1 MAASPT
7 PGGGGIGAILAA
19 GDRDYLVRN
28 SGEQVKISGIEGDTV
43 ALYFS
48 ASWCPPCRRFTPKLI
63 EAYKELT
70 SLGKS
75 FEVVFVSGDQDE
87 EAFNAYFAKM
97 PWLAV
102 PFSDSE
108 GRKNLDE
115 RFEVNGIP
123 HLVFLDAKTGEVL
136 TDEGVEFVS
145 EYGIEA
151 YPFTTERINELKEQE
166 KAAKDNQTIH
176 SVLGTANRAYV
187 ISNTGKE
194 VPIVD
199 LEGKYVGI
207 CFVVNGYPLVE
218 EFTSVLAK
226 IYAKLKEVGEKFEV
240 VAVSLDSDEESFNTS
255 FSSMPWLA
263 IPQGDKMCQ
272 KLVSYFELSDLPTLV
287 LIGPD
292 GKTLSSNIAGIIDEH
307 GLDAWEG
314 FPFSAEKLE
323 ILAEKAKAKAASQ
336 TLESL
341 LVTGD
346 LDFVIGKD
354 GAKVPVAELV
364 GKTVLLYFS
373 AKWCGPCRAF
383 LPTLVDVY
391 NKIKEKN
398 SDFEIVFI
406 SSDKDQS
413 SFDDFFSGMPWLAIP
428 LEDERKA
435 DLKKRFKIRGIP
447 SLVAIGPDGKT
458 VNTDAKTSLAV
469 HGADAFPFTDER
481 IEELEK
487 KIDEMAKG
495 WPEKLKHEL
504 HEHELV
510 LVRRR
515 RPYGCDGCEE
525 MGNSWSYNCAE
536 CDFDLHTKCALGE
549 EKKGEEV
556 KGQEDAAAPAG
567 YVCEGDVCRKA

>member
-1 MAASPT
+1 MAASSPT
-7 PGGGGIGAILAA
+7 PGGGLGAILAA
-19 GDRDYLVRN
+19 GDRDYLIRN
-28 SGEQVKISGIEGDTV
+28 SGEQVKISSIEGDTV
-43 ALYFS
+43 AIYFS
-48 ASWCPPCRRFTPKLI
+48 ASWCPPCQRFTPKLI

-70 SLGKS
+70 SHGKS
-75 FEVVFVSGDQDE
+75 FEVIFVSGDQDE

-108 GRKNLDE
+108 GRKSLDE

-176 SVLGTANRAYV
+176 SVLATPNRNYV
-187 ISNTGKE
+187 ISNTGEK

-207 CFVVNGYPLVE
+207 CFVVNGYPPVE
-218 EFTSVLAK
+218 EFTPVLAK

-240 VAVSLDSDEESFNTS
+240 VAVSLDSDEESFNNS

-292 GKTLSSNIAGIIDEH
+292 GKTLSSNIADIINEH

-314 FPFSAEKLE
+314 FPFNAEKLE

-346 LDFVIGKD
+346 VDFVIGKD

-398 SDFEIVFI
+398 SDFEIVFV
-406 SSDKDQS
+406 SSDRDQS

-435 DLKKRFKIRGIP
+435 YLKKKFKIRGIP

-481 IEELEK
+481 IQELEK
-487 KIDEMAKG
+487 KIEEMAKG

-504 HEHELV
+504 HEHELM
-510 LVRRR
+510 LIRRP

-525 MGNSWSYNCAE
+525 MGTSWSYNCAE

-556 KGQEDAAAPAG
+556 NGQEHAAAPAG

>member
-1 MAASPT
+1 MAASSPT
-7 PGGGGIGAILAA
+7 PGGGLGAILAA
-19 GDRDYLVRN
+19 GDRDYLIRN
-28 SGEQVKISGIEGDTV
+28 SGEQVKISSIEGDTV
-43 ALYFS
+43 AIYFS
-48 ASWCPPCRRFTPKLI
+48 ASWCPPCQRFTPKLI

-70 SLGKS
+70 SHGKS
-75 FEVVFVSGDQDE
+75 FEVIFVSGDQDE

-108 GRKNLDE
+108 GRKSLDE

-176 SVLGTANRAYV
+176 SVLATPNRNYV
-187 ISNTGKE
+187 ISNTGEK

-207 CFVVNGYPLVE
+207 CFVVNGYPPVE
-218 EFTSVLAK
+218 EFTPVLAK

-240 VAVSLDSDEESFNTS
+240 VA
-255 FSSMPWLA
+255 
-263 IPQGDKMCQ
+263 
-272 KLVSYFELSDLPTLV
+272 
-287 LIGPD
+287 
-292 GKTLSSNIAGIIDEH
+292 TLSSNIADIINEH

-314 FPFSAEKLE
+314 FPFNAEKLE

-346 LDFVIGKD
+346 VDFVIGKD

-406 SSDKDQS
+406 SSDRDQS

-435 DLKKRFKIRGIP
+435 YLKKKFKIRGIP

-469 HGADAFPFTDER
+469 HGADAFPFTSER
-481 IEELEK
+481 IQELEK

-495 WPEKLKHEL
+495 WPEKVKHEL

-510 LVRRR
+510 LIRRP

-525 MGNSWSYNCAE
+525 MGTSWSYNCAE
-536 CDFDLHTKCALGE
+536 CDFDLHAKCALGE

-556 KGQEDAAAPAG
+556 NGQEHAAAPAG

>member
-1 MAASPT
+1 MAAAPT
-7 PGGGGIGAILAA
+7 TGGGVGTILAA
-19 GDRDYLVRN
+19 GERDYLVRN
-28 SGEQVKISGIEGDTV
+28 SGEQVKISSIEGGIV

-63 EAYKELT
+63 EAYKELA
-70 SLGKS
+70 SHGKS

-108 GRKNLDE
+108 GRKGLDG
-115 RFEVNGIP
+115 RFEVRGIP
-123 HLVFLDAKTGEVL
+123 HLVILDATTGEVL
-136 TDEGVEFVS
+136 TGDGVEFVS

-151 YPFTTERINELKEQE
+151 YPFTPERISELKEQE

-176 SVLGTANRAYV
+176 SVLGTPERNYV
-187 ISNTGKE
+187 ISNKGDK
-194 VPIVD
+194 VPISD
-199 LEGKYVGI
+199 LEGKYVGL
-207 CFVVNGYPLVE
+207 CFVVSGYGPVE
-218 EFTSVLAK
+218 EFTTVLAK
-226 IYAKLKEVGEKFEV
+226 IYGKLKEVGEKFEV
-240 VAVSLDSDEESFNTS
+240 VAISLDSDEASFTES

-263 IPQGDKMCQ
+263 IPQGDKKCQ
-272 KLVSYFELSDLPTLV
+272 KLVSYFELSDLPTVV

-292 GKTLSSNIAGIIDEH
+292 GKTLNSNIADIIDEH
-307 GLDAWEG
+307 GMDAWEG
-314 FPFSAEKLE
+314 FPFNAEKLA

-354 GAKVPVAELV
+354 GAKVPVSELA

-398 SDFEIVFI
+398 SDFEIVFV
-406 SSDKDQS
+406 SSDRDKD
-413 SFDDFFSGMPWLAIP
+413 SFDDFFSGMPWLALP
-428 LEDERKA
+428 LGDERKA
-435 DLKKRFKIRGIP
+435 YLSKMFKIRGIP

-458 VNTDAKTSLAV
+458 VNTDAKAPIAV
-469 HGADAFPFTDER
+469 HGADAFPFTEER
-481 IEELEK
+481 LKELEK
-487 KIDEMAKG
+487 KIEEMAKA

-510 LVRRR
+510 LTR
-515 RPYGCDGCEE
+515 RPRPYVCDGCDE
-525 MGNSWSYNCAE
+525 MGTSWSYACAE
-536 CDFDLHTKCALGE
+536 CDFDLHTSCALGE
-549 EKKGEEV
+549 EKKGEEER
-556 KGQEDAAAPAG
+556 GQDAAETAPAG

>member
-7 PGGGGIGAILAA
+7 PGGGLGAILAA

-28 SGEQVKISGIEGDTV
+28 SGEQVKISSIEGDTV
-43 ALYFS
+43 AIYFS
-48 ASWCPPCRRFTPKLI
+48 ASWCPPCQRFTPKLI

-70 SLGKS
+70 SNGKS
-75 FEVVFVSGDQDE
+75 FEVIFVSGDQDE

-108 GRKNLDE
+108 GRKSLDE
-115 RFEVNGIP
+115 RFDVNGIP

-151 YPFTTERINELKEQE
+151 YPFTTERINELK
-166 KAAKDNQTIH
+166 
-176 SVLGTANRAYV
+176 
-187 ISNTGKE
+187 
-194 VPIVD
+194 
-199 LEGKYVGI
+199 
-207 CFVVNGYPLVE
+207 
-218 EFTSVLAK
+218 
-226 IYAKLKEVGEKFEV
+226 V
-240 VAVSLDSDEESFNTS
+240 VAVSLDSDEESFNNS

-263 IPQGDKMCQ
+263 IPHGDKMCQ

-292 GKTLSSNIAGIIDEH
+292 GKTLSSNIADIINEH

-314 FPFSAEKLE
+314 FPFNAEKLE

-346 LDFVIGKD
+346 VDFVIGKD

-398 SDFEIVFI
+398 SDFEIVFV
-406 SSDKDQS
+406 SSDRDQS

-435 DLKKRFKIRGIP
+435 YLKKKFKIRGIP

-481 IEELEK
+481 IQELEK
-487 KIDEMAKG
+487 KIEEMAKG

-504 HEHELV
+504 HEHELM
-510 LVRRR
+510 LIRRP

-525 MGNSWSYNCAE
+525 MGTSWSYNCAE

-556 KGQEDAAAPAG
+556 NGQEHAAAPAG